1 MKKKGM
7 IFFACVFLICIC
19 IAEICLGGGFYKNN
33 IQDITTEKNHS
44 IQDQKKTKITLSV
57 PISKLSE
64 KIYSSN
70 GQRFAE
76 NEIIV
81 YQTDTTSIYL
91 YQAMLSN
98 ESDEDLYFLFN
109 CSYHLPDDGTI
120 LIPYKV
126 NDNKTYTDELD
137 LASYDITD
145 DASTYA
151 ETVHLRGRGPA
162 EQFAFYVSADVCKKA
177 IGTMNIDV
185 LINQLTYGG

>member
-1 MKKKGM
+1 MKVM
-7 IFFACVFLICIC
+7 RISIFYSIVLII
-19 IAEICLGGGFYKNN
+19 Y
-33 IQDITTEKNHS
+33 QMTE
-44 IQDQKKTKITLSV
+44 
-57 PISKLSE
+57 
-64 KIYSSN
+64 
-70 GQRFAE
+70 RF
-76 NEIIV
+76 
-81 YQTDTTSIYL
+81 
-91 YQAMLSN
+91 
-98 ESDEDLYFLFN
+98 
-109 CSYHLPDDGTI
+109 